1 VVTLLD
7 PPTRASVEARIAR
20 LRPDSARQWGGMTPH
35 QALCHMSDAFRLS
48 LNERTAA
55 DVPTAFRPVIR
66 LVALWLP
73 LRWPGGRIKTVPEA
87 EQGAGGTPPGEFER
101 DRADLLA
108 LMTRFC
114 AATPAQRCPTHP
126 IFGPMSPTAWG
137 RWGYR
142 HVDHHLRQFGV

>member
-1 VVTLLD
+1 VASLLD
-7 PPTRASVEARIAR
+7 PPTRAGMEARITR
-20 LRPDSARQWGGMTPH
+20 LRPDSPRQWGRMTPH
-35 QALCHMSDAFRLS
+35 QAICHMSDAFRLS

-73 LRWPGGRIKTVPEA
+73 MRWPGGRIKTVPEA

-101 DRADLLA
+101 DRAELLT
-108 LMTRFC
+108 LLTRFC
-114 AATPAQRCPTHP
+114 AATPAERCSTHP
-126 IFGPMSPTAWG
+126 IFGPMSTTAWG

-142 HVDHHLRQFGV
+142 HLDHHLRQFSV